1 MHIIILILK
10 MDINLLLSSKE
21 EMRKLDKRYIITAII
36 YYELLPVTV
45 SAYNMKVA
53 EKVTDRIQAIK
64 EAQRKRPNS
73 LSPIKKY
80 IIF

>member
-1 MHIIILILK
+1 